1 MKRDYLAPIAE
12 EFVVCTNGTILAGSD
27 PERVIPSSSGEN
39 LTQDTEYDP
48 W

>member
-1 MKRDYLAPIAE
+1 MKRNYIAPIAE
-12 EFVVCTNGTILAGSD
+12 EFVVCTKGTILAGSD
-27 PERVIPSSSGEN
+27 PEKTFSGEN